1 MAKYDVASYNLIYI
15 YAINDETHKGLLK
28 IGQTSFSSKYSIA
41 QLTPNCS
48 ALNQNAHARI
58 QQQTKTALVS
68 YDLLYTEL
76 ATRIITKA
84 DGSKQIQS
92 FQDHDVHDVI
102 LQSGYSAVKFVESG
116 KQSEWFK
123 IDLTS
128 AKAAILAVKEGKSV
142 LPDAKTSVVV
152 AQKQKIMLRD
162 EQKENVE
169 KTIDIF
175 KRYDT
180 MLWNCKMGYRLRTYQ
195 TPALSKSNRH
205 YSPPR
210 SRGWLGNGSRFNV
223 CRRKTFIH
231 R

>member
-41 QLTPNCS
+41 QLPPNCS

-76 ATRIITKA
+76 ATRTITMA

-152 AQKQKIMLRD
+152 AQKQKITLRD

-180 MLWNCKMGYRLRTYQ
+180 MLWNCKMRYG
-195 TPALSKSNRH
+195 
-205 YSPPR
+205 
-210 SRGWLGNGSRFNV
+210 
-223 CRRKTFIH
+223 KTVTAYELIKC
-231 R
+231 